1 VPRACQNHLRQ
12 RAVDGEFQ
20 WYAHPLTQVVLTYFK
35 GKENWLMATNE
46 FGLSTIEQI
55 AVNAHDLERAVEFYR
70 DKLGMKHL
78 FTVPP
83 NLAFFDCAGI
93 RLMLSLP
100 AKPEFDHSSSIIY
113 FNVANIQAAYA
124 TLSERGVHFEEQPLF
139 VADMGTYNLWLA
151 SFRDSENNLLALM
164 SHVAKE

>member
-1 VPRACQNHLRQ
+1 
-12 RAVDGEFQ
+12 
-20 WYAHPLTQVVLTYFK
+20 
-35 GKENWLMATNE
+35 MANDNQ
-46 FGLSTIEQI
+46 FRLSAIEQI
-55 AVNAHDLERAVEFYR
+55 AINAHDIDRAVNFYR

-83 NLAFFDCAGI
+83 NLAFFDCDGI

-100 AKPEFDHSSSIIY
+100 AKAEFDHASSIIY
-113 FNVANIQAAYA
+113 FKVEDILVAYA
-124 TLSERGVHFEEQPLF
+124 TLSQRGVVFDEKPIF
-139 VADMGTYNLWLA
+139 VADMGSYDLWIG